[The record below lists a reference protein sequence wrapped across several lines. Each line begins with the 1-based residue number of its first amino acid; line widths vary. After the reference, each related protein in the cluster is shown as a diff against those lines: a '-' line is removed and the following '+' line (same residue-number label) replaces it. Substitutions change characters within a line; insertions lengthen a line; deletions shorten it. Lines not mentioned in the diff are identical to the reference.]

1 MTATSN
7 APLESG
13 TAGAIVAFTGQPDP
27 LRQLL
32 QALSRSA
39 MEQASDD
46 PLYLAYA
53 RIMSKSCSAEEEE
66 EEEEGREDEGGGPT
80 LQVSWKHC
88 FSRPSDDHH
97 SL

>member
-1 MTATSN
+1 MWLLTSSDSGFESAGHEELEETSQVLPSGAMTATSN

-13 TAGAIVAFTGQPDP
+13 TASAIVAFTGQPDP

-53 RIMSKSCSAEEEE
+53 RIMSK
-66 EEEEGREDEGGGPT
+66 
-80 LQVSWKHC
+80 VS
-88 FSRPSDDHH
+88 
-97 SL
+97 LG